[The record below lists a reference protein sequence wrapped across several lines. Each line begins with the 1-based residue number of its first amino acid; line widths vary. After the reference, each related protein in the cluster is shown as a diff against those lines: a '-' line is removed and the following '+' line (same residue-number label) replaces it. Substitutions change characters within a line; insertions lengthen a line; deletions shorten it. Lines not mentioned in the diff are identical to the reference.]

1 MAAPTFRNLPPAE
14 CAAALCTADGPF
26 AVSEQVING
35 HRQRVWT
42 HQVATFRQLIM
53 ERMQANAANPFLS
66 SPVPDPEPFHAREA
80 LTHGETLERA
90 IRIAAILRDHGVG
103 VGSRVAVGG
112 TNCTG
117 WVLAFIALH
126 LLGAVPVLLNNGLH
140 VDASVHCLALVKP
153 ELVIVDDAMANQLG
167 PIASTLKDKGVGPV
181 WCWTSLGHLSSA
193 ARANVTELSKLQPT
207 AGALA
212 QVKDGAFASSVNPE
226 SDGIIYFTSGTTSM
240 PKGVL
245 VTQRQALHIVIS
257 AQYIPARMA
266 MRMGASP
273 KEATALATAPKPDGV
288 ALLSIPLFHVQ
299 GNLNWLVGAIAEG
312 SKLVFLRRWSV
323 PDAIKIMVSEK
334 VGKIGGVPAI
344 ATSVLQSPLLPKDF
358 ELAQSAFGGA
368 SPPSRLPGD
377 LVKRWPNLLVA
388 TGWGMTETNSTTTG
402 SCGMEYVNKPLA
414 CGAAIPIADLKIV
427 DPITRKEMPAGQAG
441 VLLSRG
447 SSMMKEYV
455 NNPKATAETID
466 ADGWLDTGDIAYIDA
481 EGDLHIADRAKDII
495 IRGGENIPSAE
506 VERALAQ
513 DDRVQEAC
521 AVPVPHAVLGE
532 CVGVAVSLAPGA
544 MATPESIA
552 DAVFPRLRYP
562 ARPAVVVVSPKALP
576 WNASQKILKSEVK
589 KMVLEAWEAQGRKP
603 MVDPTKARL

>member
-1 MAAPTFRNLPPAE
+1 MAAPTFRNISPAD
-14 CAAALCTADGPF
+14 CAAALCTPTSPF
-26 AVSEQVING
+26 AISEQTIAG
-35 HRQRVWT
+35 RKQRVWT
-42 HQVATFRQLIM
+42 RQVATFRALIL
-53 ERMQANAANPFLS
+53 ERMQANAALPFLS
-66 SPVPDPEPFHAREA
+66 SPVPDPEPFYAREA
-80 LTHGETLERA
+80 LSHGEALGRA
-90 IRIAAILRDHGVG
+90 VRLAAVLRDHGIG
-103 VGSRVAVGG
+103 PGKRVAVGG

-117 WVLAFIALH
+117 WVVAFIAVH

-140 VDASVHCLALVKP
+140 VDASVHCLALVQP
-153 ELVIVDDAMANQLG
+153 DLVIVDDAMANQLG
-167 PIASTLKDKGVGPV
+167 PVAATLKDKGVGPV
-181 WCWTSLGHLSSA
+181 WCWTSKASLSVA
-193 ARANVTELSKLQPT
+193 ARANVTELSTLQPS
-207 AGALA
+207 AQALA
-212 QVKDGAFASSVNPE
+212 QVKDGAFASGVNPE

-257 AQYIPARMA
+257 SQYIPARMA
-266 MRMGASP
+266 MRMGAP
-273 KEATALATAPKPDGV
+273 PAAAIELATAPKSDGV

-299 GNLNWLVGAIAEG
+299 GNLNWLVCAIAEG

-323 PDAIKIMVSEK
+323 PDAIKIMVAEK
-334 VGKIGGVPAI
+334 VAKIGGVPAI

-402 SCGMEYVNKPLA
+402 ACGIEYVNKPLA
-414 CGAAIPIADLKIV
+414 CGAPLPIADLKIV
-427 DPITRKEMPAGQAG
+427 DPATRREMPTGEQG

-455 NNPKATAETID
+455 NNPKATAETLD

-521 AVPVPHAVLGE
+521 AVPVPHPVLGE

-544 MATPESIA
+544 RATPESIA
-552 DAVFPRLRYP
+552 QAAFPRLRYA
-562 ARPAVVVVSPKALP
+562 ARPAVIVVSPTGLP
-576 WNASQKILKSEVK
+576 WNASQKILKGEVK
-589 KMVLEAWEAQGRKP
+589 KMVLAAWDKQGRKP
-603 MVDPTKARL
+603 MVDAKARL

>member
-1 MAAPTFRNLPPAE
+1 MAAPTPTLRNIPPAE
-14 CAAALCTADGPF
+14 CARVLCSPDGPF
-26 AVSEQVING
+26 AMSELTIHG
-35 HRQRVWT
+35 RKQRVWT
-42 HQVATFRQLIM
+42 RQVPTFRQLIM
-53 ERMQANAANPFLS
+53 ERMAANASNVFLS
-66 SPVPDPEPFHAREA
+66 SPVADPEPFHARET
-80 LTHGETLERA
+80 LTHGEAYARA
-90 IRIAAILRDHGVG
+90 LDLAAVLRDAGVG
-103 VGSRVAVGG
+103 PGTRVAIGG

-126 LLGAVPVLLNNGLH
+126 LIGAVPVLLNNGLH
-140 VDASVHCLALVKP
+140 VDATVHCLKLTKP

-167 PIASTLKDKGVGPV
+167 PVAASLKGKGVGPI
-181 WCWTSLGHLSSA
+181 WCWTSLGHLSA
-193 ARANVTELSKLQPT
+193 QARANVTPSPPS
-207 AGALA
+207 LA
-212 QVKDGAFASSVNPE
+212 SVKDGLFTSGVGPE

-245 VTQRQALHIVIS
+245 VTQRQALHVVIS

-273 KEATALATAPKPDGV
+273 QEAIALATAPKPDGV

-323 PDAIKIMVSEK
+323 PDAIKIMVQEK

-388 TGWGMTETNSTTTG
+388 TGWGMTETNSTCTG

-414 CGAAIPIADLKIV
+414 CGAPIPIAEIKIV
-427 DPITRKEMPAGQAG
+427 DPKTRAELPAGQAG
-441 VLLSRG
+441 LLLSRG

-466 ADGWLDTGDIAYIDA
+466 ADGWLDTGDIAYVDA
-481 EGDLHIADRAKDII
+481 DGDLYIADRAKDII

-521 AVPVPHAVLGE
+521 AVPVPHPVLGE

-544 MATPESIA
+544 TATPESIA

-562 ARPAVVVVSPKALP
+562 ARPAVVVVSPTPLP

-589 KMVLEAWEAQGRKP
+589 KMVLAAWDAQGRKP
-603 MVDPTKARL
+603 MVDPTKSRL